1 MSDAMSRWLGTA
13 DNVDGAAL
21 RAMSSLAMAV
31 WCNVRD
37 GHLAIDPDHPVSPYL
52 ETFREAAVQVEWIDL
67 DDEWD
72 RHPAAHNHDED

>member
-31 WCNVRD
+31 HCAERD
-37 GHLAIDPDHPVSPYL
+37 GHLTIAPGHPVSPYL
-52 ETFREAAVQVEWIDL
+52 ETFREAAQRVEWIDL